1 MMMGDE
7 SKVEGMSSSFFR
19 AIEAYMV
26 VNFRTREIIEVHI
39 IGVEHL
45 YQ

>member
-26 VNFRTREIIEVHI
+26 VNFRTREVHI
-39 IGVEHL
+39 IWVEHP

>member
-26 VNFRTREIIEVHI
+26 VNFRTHEVHI
-39 IGVEHL
+39 IWVEHP